1 MKGNIF
7 LLKTLSALPIL
18 TFIML
23 IAPLKASAADLPQH
37 RIVPLVQSYGD
48 SNKSCTS
55 WTDGCV
61 ICKRDEKAAQSCPTL
76 ALHAS
81 LRASAVWIQQRRLR
95 QNEPDLVAPENNN
108 YYPYG
113 VIFYLT

>member
-1 MKGNIF
+1 MRGNF
-7 LLKTLSALPIL
+7 YLLKTLSALPIL

-61 ICKRDEKAAQSCPTL
+61 TCKRDEKAE
-76 ALHAS
+76 
-81 LRASAVWIQQRRLR
+81 RACSNIGIACQPKGVRCL
-95 QNEPDLVAPENNN
+95 DSTKTTAPK
-108 YYPYG
+108 
-113 VIFYLT
+113 